1 MHWNGVK
8 VQILARE
15 SFCFDGQQPP
25 SAALDLM
32 TEGSNTI
39 LAILRIMSGKS
50 AQKIGSQWIRTK
62 THLVYN

>member
-25 SAALDLM
+25 SLAGVDLL
-32 TEGSNTI
+32 TEGSNTV

-50 AQKIGSQWIRTK
+50 AKYILALSEFAQRHI
-62 THLVYN
+62 

>member
-25 SAALDLM
+25 SLAGVDLL
-32 TEGSNTI
+32 TEGSNTV

-50 AQKIGSQWIRTK
+50 AKYI
-62 THLVYN
+62 